1 MIMLSYLQV
10 YQKVNKQ
17 LKVNI
22 QDNDHDHAL
31 VPEDPLVDQHH
42 DQDHHRHAV
51 GEGVAR
57 DRVPVHLDLPA
68 DGYLTSR
75 VWWIWFRIRVCKS
88 FETIKFGHIC
98 QCHYGDIFT
107 SEPIG
112 RSESTDHIRP
122 CNDLEIVALE
132 AR

>member
-17 LKVNI
+17 LKVNK

-51 GEGVAR
+51 GEGVTS

-75 VWWIWFRIRVCKS
+75 VWSI
-88 FETIKFGHIC
+88 
-98 QCHYGDIFT
+98 
-107 SEPIG
+107 
-112 RSESTDHIRP
+112 
-122 CNDLEIVALE
+122 
-132 AR
+132 